1 LILREILKQT
11 KSNDP
16 NSRMEAALRQ
26 FKLLQKANFDKSL
39 IQEDP
44 ELAEF
49 RRAYSFMADQE
60 GQT

>member
-1 LILREILKQT
+1 LKQT

>member
-1 LILREILKQT
+1 
-11 KSNDP
+11 
-16 NSRMEAALRQ
+16 MEAALRQ